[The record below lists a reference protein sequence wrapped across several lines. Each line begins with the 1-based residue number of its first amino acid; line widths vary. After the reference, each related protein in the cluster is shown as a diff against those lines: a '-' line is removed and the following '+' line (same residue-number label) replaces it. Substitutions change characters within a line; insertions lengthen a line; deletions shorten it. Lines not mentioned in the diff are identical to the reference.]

1 MNYHCRSDQVWH
13 VFLRDLTVL
22 PAHPHVH
29 PQLEWAISTS
39 AFPTMAGTL
48 YWPWRD
54 GRLSRL
60 LGCEVA
66 PAKIRTCNLVIT
78 NLAFY
83 HTATSAWLHRW
94 YCCAGHAGV
103 MGTAA
108 AELQHFQVGAEEEPA
123 GSARRSQLLRLVV
136 QTEPRVQVHE
146 SLGRLSDWK
155 WVSCWFMLWLV
166 TSNLMM

>member
-1 MNYHCRSDQVWH
+1 MFIHNWNEPYLPLPSQLW
-13 VFLRDLTVL
+13 LVL
-22 PAHPHVH
+22 FTDPGGMEGWVDF
-29 PQLEWAISTS
+29 W
-39 AFPTMAGTL
+39 
-48 YWPWRD
+48 
-54 GRLSRL
+54 
-60 LGCEVA
+60 CEVA